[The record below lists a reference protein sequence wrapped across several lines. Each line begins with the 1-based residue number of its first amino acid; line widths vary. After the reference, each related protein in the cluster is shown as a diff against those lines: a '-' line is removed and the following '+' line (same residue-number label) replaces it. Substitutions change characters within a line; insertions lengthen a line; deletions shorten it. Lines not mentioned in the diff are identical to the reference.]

1 MQFRLWSV
9 VQAEG
14 LRDASAQSD
23 FKLMLS
29 LLDSS
34 DLGLLSHCAL
44 HCTFLNALVLA
55 VVISHLC
62 YRSVFEHRD
71 KGAFEPNGSKFDL
84 DSTTYLQLNSGAG
97 LPWWLRW

>member
-1 MQFRLWSV
+1 M

-71 KGAFEPNGSKFDL
+71 KGAFEPHGSKFDL

>member
-1 MQFRLWSV
+1 M

-23 FKLMLS
+23 FKLILS

-34 DLGLLSHCAL
+34 VPGLLSHCAL
-44 HCTFLNALVLA
+44 NCTFLNALVLA
-55 VVISHLC
+55 VIISHLC
-62 YRSVFEHRD
+62 YRSVFEQRD
-71 KGAFEPNGSKFDL
+71 KGAVKPHGSKLDL